1 MDIRVNTNSI
11 QNVSNN
17 IDTKREEMLEIYRT
31 QILPALQSSKEYL
44 NVSGLSYDE
53 VIASFNALF
62 GSLDSQL
69 GNFTDT
75 LNSKVIPK
83 YLTSANIVN
92 QLFNKEFADEMG
104 NILTKMNS
112 K

>member
-1 MDIRVNTNSI
+1 MDIRVNTSSI
-11 QNVSNN
+11 QTVSND
-17 IDTKREEMLEIYRT
+17 IDTKRAEMLEIYRT
-31 QILPALQSSKEYL
+31 KILPALQSSKEYL

-69 GNFTDT
+69 GNFTNT
-75 LNSKVIPK
+75 LNTKVIPK
-83 YLTSANIVN
+83 YQSSATIVN
-92 QLFNKEFADEMG
+92 QLFNREFADEMSQ
-104 NILTKMNS
+104 IMAKMNS